1 MREGV
6 ILIMSSN
13 GESEEIPSVTVG
25 VAIEHEEMEVLETAD
40 GYKSSKESS
49 NFAFINVINQT
60 ISSIDLQWEYSAAIT
75 VSSHE
80 YVFKIIKMKA
90 RDLWEKI
97 YW

>member
-1 MREGV
+1 
-6 ILIMSSN
+6 MSSN
-13 GESEEIPSVTVG
+13 GESVELPSETVG
-25 VAIEHEEMEVLETAD
+25 GGVVIEHKNMEVSETTD
-40 GYKSSKESS
+40 GNKSSKESS
-49 NFAFINVINQT
+49 NFTFTNVINQT
-60 ISSIDLQWEYSAAIT
+60 ISSIDLQWEYSVAIA

>member
-1 MREGV
+1 
-6 ILIMSSN
+6 MSSN
-13 GESEEIPSVTVG
+13 GESEEVSSETVG
-25 VAIEHEEMEVLETAD
+25 IVIEYEEMEVLETAD
-40 GYKSSKESS
+40 SDKSSKESS
-49 NFAFINVINQT
+49 NFTFITVINQT
-60 ISSIDLQWEYSAAIT
+60 ISSIDLQWEYLAANA